1 MGSTSQG
8 EFARKSVLRGN
19 WDMCHLVVM
28 WFSRTGCLA
37 MRTRAGQDLVEMKRR
52 IEERFCS
59 NDLQLV
65 TITRSSA
72 YGEYEPYEFVSSE
85 KELVDALARQAA

>member
-1 MGSTSQG
+1 
-8 EFARKSVLRGN
+8 
-19 WDMCHLVVM
+19 MCHLVVM
-28 WFSRTGCLA
+28 WLSRTGCLA

-65 TITRSSA
+65 RSSA

-85 KELVDALARQAA
+85 KELVDALDRQAA